1 MRGFLFVLFL
11 FLFNFL
17 AVASGLTSLGGA
29 GTILVEIVEV
39 WGAYAL
45 AKKITVSR
53 AMNKME
59 AKAKE
64 TGLSNLDYVKSHV
77 PPEAWDD
84 IMQFIDQPKEL
95 EKKLSAYWEKNV
107 LNDADVEVIRQ
118 YAKLFEK
125 E

>member
-1 MRGFLFVLFL
+1 MFVLFL

-17 AVASGLTSLGGA
+17 ATVIGLTSLGAAGA
-29 GTILVEIVEV
+29 ILVEIVEV

-53 AMNKME
+53 AMNKLEPKAQE
-59 AKAKE
+59 A
-64 TGLSNLDYVKSHV
+64 GLSNLDYVKSHV

-95 EKKLSAYWEKNV
+95 GKKLSAYWEKKV
-107 LNDADVEVIRQ
+107 LDDADVEVIRQ

-125 E
+125 K